1 MMNYLNESVKA
12 TLHEVEI
19 DDVLH
24 DKIEALA
31 NRVFNL
37 IHKEFPEIRKEL
49 RNIFG
54 DKSSDGDA
62 ELLQIMEKL
71 NEFYEELDG
80 EVQGMV
86 GDYIDT
92 VDFKK

>member
-1 MMNYLNESVKA
+1 MNYLNESVKA